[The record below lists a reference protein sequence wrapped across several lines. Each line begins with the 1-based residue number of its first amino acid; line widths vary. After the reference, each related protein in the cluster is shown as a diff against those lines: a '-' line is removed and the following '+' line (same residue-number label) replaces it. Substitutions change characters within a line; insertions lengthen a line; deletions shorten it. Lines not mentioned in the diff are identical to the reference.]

1 MTHLC
6 LRLRSGQMEKN
17 SKISQIAGK
26 IQPYVFL
33 LPAVIVLLAVTIF
46 PLIYSLNISFRSV
59 TLLKLSHQPFVG
71 LSNYIQIFRDPR
83 FYNALQKTAIFC
95 VALPLQFSIGL
106 ALALLADYLPGKG
119 SFKILFLLPLIVA
132 PIAVAL
138 VWRFMFN
145 PNRGI
150 INYFLEAMGF
160 SAIPWLSRSGTA
172 MASVVLVEVWQW
184 TPLFFLVLYTGL
196 KNVPLEPLEAAMVD
210 GASRYELFRF
220 VKLPFLKPLILI
232 TVLIRLIDVLKNFD
246 LFFGLTQGGP
256 GVSTEVLNL
265 YIYKAGF
272 KWFKLGYSASLS
284 YILLIIIILVSSILV
299 RRFRT
304 E

>member
-17 SKISQIAGK
+17 SKISQTAGK

-33 LPAVIVLLAVTIF
+33 LPAVIVLLAITIF

-83 FYNALQKTAIFC
+83 FYNALQKTATFC

-119 SFKILFLLPLIVA
+119 SFKILFLLPMIVT

-150 INYFLEAMGF
+150 INYFLQAMGF
-160 SAIPWLSRSGTA
+160 SAITWLSRGGTA

-256 GVSTEVLNL
+256 GMSTEVLNL

-272 KWFKLGYSASLS
+272 KWFKLSYSASLS
-284 YILLIIIILVSSILV
+284 YILLIIIILISNILI